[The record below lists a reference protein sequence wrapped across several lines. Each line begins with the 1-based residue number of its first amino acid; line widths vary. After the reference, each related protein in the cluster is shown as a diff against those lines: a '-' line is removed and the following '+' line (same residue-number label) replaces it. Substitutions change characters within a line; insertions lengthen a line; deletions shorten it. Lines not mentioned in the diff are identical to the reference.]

1 MIYISYRIVIMVN
14 ILEKRGKILDKKIL
28 GKQLKQIRISR
39 GMSQEKLSELVYLSP
54 RQMSIIETG
63 NSYPSL
69 DTFVR
74 IAEVLEF
81 DINEFFNIRIKEK
94 DELRTCIVELIN
106 ATDRKHLGLIK
117 DIINAVEK
125 NWR

>member
-1 MIYISYRIVIMVN
+1 MVN
-14 ILEKRGKILDKKIL
+14 ILEKRGKTLDKKIL

-94 DELRTCIVELIN
+94 DELRMCIVELIK
-106 ATDRKHLGLIK
+106 ATDTKHLNLIK
-117 DIINAVEK
+117 DIIDAVEK

>member
-1 MIYISYRIVIMVN
+1 M
-14 ILEKRGKILDKKIL
+14 DKKIL

-39 GMSQEKLSELVYLSP
+39 GISQEKLSELVFLSP

-69 DTFVR
+69 DTFIR

-81 DINEFFNIRIKEK
+81 DINEFFNIKVMEK
-94 DELRTCIVELIN
+94 DELRLCLIELIK
-106 ATDRKHLGLIK
+106 ATDRKHLNLIK
-117 DIINAVEK
+117 DIILAIEN
-125 NWR
+125 NS